1 MTESSNQVMEDALTT
16 LKTRI
21 GNEQPPGDWVEMTQ
35 EMVNKFADA
44 TGDHQWIH
52 VDVDRAKKGPFGA
65 PIAHGQLTLSILG
78 ILGRNAAPTDETEIR
93 IEGQKMGINYGFNRV
108 RFPSPVPVGS
118 MLRARR
124 VLKTAEIKG
133 GMIETMT
140 EVTVEIEGGA
150 KPACVAESMARM
162 VF

>member
-1 MTESSNQVMEDALTT
+1 MATIDDALTIVRD
-16 LKTRI
+16 RI
-21 GNEQPPGDWVEMTQ
+21 GVEQPPGDWFEVTQ
-35 EMVNKFADA
+35 DQIDKFADA

-52 VDVDRAKKGPFGA
+52 VDVERAKKGPFGG

-78 ILGRNAAPTDETEIR
+78 QLGRRADASADEGPR

-118 MLRARR
+118 RIRARR
-124 VLKTAEIKG
+124 VLKSAEIKG
-133 GMIETMT
+133 GMIETVT
-140 EVTVEIEGGA
+140 EVTVEVEGQG
-150 KPACVAESMARM
+150 KPACVAESLGRM

>member
-1 MTESSNQVMEDALTT
+1 MSNLDDALEI
-16 LKTRI
+16 LKGRI
-21 GNEQPPGDWVEMTQ
+21 GEESPPGDWVEITQ

-52 VDVDRAKKGPFGA
+52 VDVERAKKGPFGTT
-65 PIAHGQLTLSILG
+65 IAHGQLTLSILG
-78 ILGRNAAPTDETEIR
+78 LIGRSSAPSDTSAQR

-118 MLRARR
+118 KVRARR
-124 VLKTAEIKG
+124 TLKSVEEKG
-133 GMIETMT
+133 GMIESMS
-140 EVTVEIEGGA
+140 EVVVEVQGQE
-150 KPACVAESMARM
+150 KPACVAESLSRM

>member
-1 MTESSNQVMEDALTT
+1 MSDMENALEI
-16 LKTRI
+16 LKGRI

-52 VDVDRAKKGPFGA
+52 VDVERAKNGPFGA

-78 ILGRNAAPTDETEIR
+78 ILGRRKDPGAETEQR
-93 IEGQKMGINYGFNRV
+93 IEGQKMGINYGFNKV
-108 RFPSPVPVGS
+108 RFPAPVPVGS
-118 MLRARR
+118 KIRARR
-124 VLKTAEIKG
+124 VLKSAEIKG

-140 EVTVEIEGGA
+140 EVTVEIEGHE
-150 KPACVAESMARM
+150 KPACVAESLSRM

>member
-1 MTESSNQVMEDALTT
+1 MSDIENALDV
-16 LKTRI
+16 LKSRI
-21 GNEQPPGDWVEMTQ
+21 GQEQPPGDWTEMTQ

-52 VDVDRAKKGPFGA
+52 VDVEKAKKGPFGA

-78 ILGRNAAPTDETEIR
+78 ILGRTANPEAKTEKR
-93 IEGQKMGINYGFNRV
+93 IEGQKMAINYGFNRV
-108 RFPSPVPVGS
+108 RFPAPVKVGQRI
-118 MLRARR
+118 RARR
-124 VLKTAEIKG
+124 VLRSAEIKG

-140 EVTVEIEGGA
+140 EVTVDIEGED
-150 KPACVAESMARM
+150 KPACVAESLGRM

>member
-1 MTESSNQVMEDALTT
+1 MSDMEKALEI
-16 LKTRI
+16 LKGRI
-21 GNEQPPGDWVEMTQ
+21 DVEQPPGDWVEMTQ

-52 VDVDRAKKGPFGA
+52 VDVERAKKGPFGG

-78 ILGRNAAPTDETEIR
+78 LLGRTSNPEARTEQR
-93 IEGQKMGINYGFNRV
+93 IEGQKMAINYGFNRV
-108 RFPSPVPVGS
+108 RFPAPVKVGQNI
-118 MLRARR
+118 RARR
-124 VLKTAEIKG
+124 VMKSAEIKG

-140 EVTVEIEGGA
+140 EVTVEIEGED
-150 KPACVAESMARM
+150 KPACVAESLARM

>member
-1 MTESSNQVMEDALTT
+1 MSEMENALDI
-16 LKTRI
+16 LKSRI
-21 GNEQPPGDWVEMTQ
+21 GVEQPAGDWVEMTQ

-52 VDVDRAKKGPFGA
+52 VDVERAKKGPFGA

-78 ILGRNAAPTDETEIR
+78 ILGRREAPAEEPDAR
-93 IEGQKMGINYGFNRV
+93 IPGQKMGINYGFNRV
-108 RFPSPVPVGS
+108 RFPAPVPVGANI
-118 MLRARR
+118 RAKR

-140 EVTVEIEGGA
+140 EVTVEIEGQG
-150 KPACVAESMARM
+150 KPACVAESMGRM

>member
-1 MTESSNQVMEDALTT
+1 MSDMENALEI
-16 LKTRI
+16 LNSRI
-21 GNEQPPGDWVEMTQ
+21 GVEQPPGDWTEMTQ

-52 VDVDRAKKGPFGA
+52 VDVERATNGPFGG

-78 ILGRNAAPTDETEIR
+78 QLGRRAQPEEKTETR
-93 IEGQKMGINYGFNRV
+93 IQGQKMAINYGFNRV
-108 RFPSPVPVGS
+108 RFPAPVPVGS
-118 MLRARR
+118 RIRAKR
-124 VLKTAEIKG
+124 VLKSAEIKG

-140 EVTVEIEGGA
+140 EVTVEIEGQD
-150 KPACVAESMARM
+150 KPACVAESLSRM